1 MTAHLLSEVVQK
13 ALAEIG
19 LADRYQA
26 ARGKHRATT
35 WLPGERGFG
44 LRQYASGRE
53 VYVVQTRMGG
63 RLRTVTIAPS
73 TLVSQ
78 HQALVIA
85 RRVIAYAQVGHD
97 PASDRQRTRTAPR
110 FDDFLDEYW
119 RRWSPRWKASTL
131 ATHNVYRRLYL
142 DEAFAGVFIDELNE
156 AHITRWFATLNN
168 ETGPGA
174 ANRCMNILAN
184 MLSKAESWGYRLENT
199 NPCRAVRLNRNR
211 LFERFLSDA
220 ELARLGRVLAEDRA
234 GEDELKA
241 AVASALT
248 LLLLTGCR
256 SGEIA
261 SLRWED
267 VRGNKLKLRDSKT
280 GPRTVWLGEEA
291 RSLISGLPRHRGVPW
306 LFWNPKLRKPVLR
319 LGNGWA
325 AIRAKAGLCG
335 VRLHDLRH
343 TFASHAAM
351 RKETLPMIGRLLGHR
366 NTQSTSRYA
375 HLGDEHVLEAAEQ
388 IGIVIDQMLGL
399 LEERPSKSP
408 LTDRHR
414 SSELF
419 MV

>member
-1 MTAHLLSEVVQK
+1 MTAHVLREVVQK

-44 LRQYASGRE
+44 LRSYASGRE
-53 VYVVQTRMGG
+53 VYVVQARMGG

-73 TLVSQ
+73 TLVS
-78 HQALVIA
+78 HRQALVIA

-97 PASDRQRTRTAPR
+97 PASDRHRIRTAPR

-119 RRWSPRWKASTL
+119 RRWSPKWKASTL

-142 DEAFAGVFIDELNE
+142 DRAFAGIFVNELDE
-156 AHITRWFATLNN
+156 AHVTRWFAQLNN

-174 ANRCMNILAN
+174 ANRCMNILAS
-184 MLSKAESWGYRLENT
+184 MLSKAEHWGYRLENT
-199 NPCRAVRLNRNR
+199 NPCRAVRLNRKR
-211 LFERFLSDA
+211 LCERFLSDA
-220 ELARLGRVLAEDRA
+220 EMARLGKLLLEDRA
-234 GEDELKA
+234 AEDELKV

-256 SGEIA
+256 SGEVA

-280 GPRTVWLGEEA
+280 GPRTVWLSKEA
-291 RSLISGLPRHRGVPW
+291 RSLIDALPRHRGVPW
-306 LFWNPKLRKPVLR
+306 LFWNPTSRKPVLR
-319 LGNGWA
+319 LGNAWS
-325 AIRAKAGLCG
+325 AIRERANLRG

-343 TFASHAAM
+343 TFASYAAM

-366 NTQSTSRYA
+366 STQSTSRYV
-375 HLGDEHVLEAAEQ
+375 HFDDEHVVEMSERIAFA
-388 IGIVIDQMLGL
+388 IDQMLA
-399 LEERPSKSP
+399 
-408 LTDRHR
+408 
-414 SSELF
+414 
-419 MV
+419 